1 MATTLFP
8 DFDENKTVF
17 VSGLTKNVTES
28 LLYKEISA
36 KFESQ
41 VASVHVS
48 RNEHYDTAIAY
59 VNMNT
64 HEAAKKA
71 IETMNGALID
81 GKPVNMF
88 WSLKDF
94 KQRTET
100 QTNLFVKNIKKT
112 VSQKEMQDVFMTFGE
127 IISVKLSV
135 NENGASNG
143 FGYVKYRTIEAA
155 LKAVENAAEIKAKI
169 GEDNFIV
176 AKFEKQTKNKKTNLY
191 VSNIDKSVNEEQFVK
206 YFETFGPLRKNP
218 DNKFQV
224 LFASKDEYPT
234 AMGFVDFENEED
246 AQKALTAPKNN
257 VLGQGEIKVV
267 YYMSKK
273 ERKREYQLKNNEIMA
288 SIKGKYKEFNMY
300 VKTSNDSEHSTSD
313 AEIRSAFADCG
324 EIYSIRI
331 KYFNKSPTDV
341 AYVCFTSQEGYDKA
355 DKIGKE
361 LGWSVYK
368 FKTRQERSSAYQI
381 LNNYPMNYAFFNQ
394 MMNFMSQNMQPYGLP
409 GMYPP
414 QGQQQR
420 QRINPGNTKKT
431 RQQKSNNEPRSRPVP
446 KKEEYQEEPI
456 SKPVPKPQ
464 EQVTD
469 EMKNDL
475 GEALY
480 SFIDDLHMFSD
491 EETVGRITGILLESV
506 PYGQLK
512 EMSDNAKDHLKEV
525 VMEIEKSIKGADAN

>member
-1 MATTLFP
+1 MSAPQNLFP
-8 DFDENKTVF
+8 NFDDNKTIF
-17 VSGLTKNVTES
+17 VSSLSKNVTES

-81 GKPVNMF
+81 GKTVNMF

-224 LFASKDEYPT
+224 LFACDDKHPT

-257 VLGQGEIKVV
+257 VLGQGEIKVD
-267 YYMSKK
+267 YYMSRS
-273 ERKREYQLKNNEIMA
+273 ERSRVWLQKSLEIK
-288 SIKGKYKEFNMY
+288 SNIQGKYKDFNMY
-300 VKTSNDSEHSTSD
+300 INTLKEPTSD

-324 EIYSIRI
+324 EIYSVRV
-331 KYFNKSPTDV
+331 KYYEKVPTSI
-341 AYVCFTSQEGYDKA
+341 AFVCFTSQEAFNKA
-355 DKIGKE
+355 MTKGEE
-361 LGWSVYK
+361 LGWKVCK
-368 FKTRQERSSAYQI
+368 FMNRQEKFMTNQMYQMGNAFP
-381 LNNYPMNYAFFNQ
+381 LNYMTPLFQMFGAQMGAFFQ
-394 MMNFMSQNMQPYGLP
+394 QQ
-409 GMYPP
+409 
-414 QGQQQR
+414 QQQQR
-420 QRINPGNTKKT
+420 
-431 RQQKSNNEPRSRPVP
+431 RPVGPKKPRVERSEKIEKKKYEQKKEEKKPEP
-446 KKEEYQEEPI
+446 KKEIE
-456 SKPVPKPQ
+456 
-464 EQVTD
+464 VTD
-469 EMKNDL
+469 NMRNDL
-475 GEALY
+475 GEKIYTFVENLKKY
-480 SFIDDLHMFSD
+480 D
-491 EETVGRITGILLESV
+491 EEMIGRITGILLESIEYSV
-506 PYGQLK
+506 LLPMMDDHEQLIK
-512 EMSDNAKDHLKEV
+512 V
-525 VMEIEKSIKGADAN
+525 IEQIHESVTKK